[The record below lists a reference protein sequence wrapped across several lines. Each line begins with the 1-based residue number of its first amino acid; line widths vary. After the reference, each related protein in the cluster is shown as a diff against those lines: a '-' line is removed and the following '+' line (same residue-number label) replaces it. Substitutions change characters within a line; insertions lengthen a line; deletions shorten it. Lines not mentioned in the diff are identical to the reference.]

1 MFFNITR
8 YERGS
13 QFPYVFE
20 KDDLKLSRKRK
31 VSSHYEEE
39 ETPVEFVSKVEEKYH
54 HFFHQSVE
62 IVVNYYFRSSMT
74 QELLSFC
81 LILATYKEK
90 VDKIELVE
98 VTNQFCFE
106 NEHRFF
112 I

>member
-1 MFFNITR
+1 
-8 YERGS
+8 
-13 QFPYVFE
+13 
-20 KDDLKLSRKRK
+20 
-31 VSSHYEEE
+31 
-39 ETPVEFVSKVEEKYH
+39 
-54 HFFHQSVE
+54 
-62 IVVNYYFRSSMT
+62 MT

-98 VTNQFCFE
+98 VTNQLCFE